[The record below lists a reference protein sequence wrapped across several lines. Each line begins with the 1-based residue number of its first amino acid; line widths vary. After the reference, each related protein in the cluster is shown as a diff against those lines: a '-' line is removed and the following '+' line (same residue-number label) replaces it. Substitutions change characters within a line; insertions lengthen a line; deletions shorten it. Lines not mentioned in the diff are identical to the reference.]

1 MGQRDMFTLSDVEK
15 INKMYKCGDI
25 PWVDSSESS
34 EIIDKEDG
42 AGSNQGSPNRP
53 PGTGSGS
60 GSSGGGNNYP
70 VLNFLGNLVGA
81 ALAAGGK

>member
-25 PWVDSSESS
+25 PWIDSSESS
-34 EIIDKEDG
+34 EIDDKETG
-42 AGSNQGSPNRP
+42 TGSNQGSSNRP
-53 PGTGSGS
+53 SGSGS
-60 GSSGGGNNYP
+60 GSGGNNYP